1 MKAIYV
7 AAALTLS
14 LPLGAQAPQ
23 KEKPAAPQKKAV
35 KQQTASL
42 TGCVDERDDGYVLT
56 DPMDLRLLAKLEG
69 DDPEHS
75 SYAKYLG
82 QKVTVTG
89 SLTKSGEAPSM
100 RVRTIK
106 SVSETCAP

>member
-1 MKAIYV
+1 MKAIWLI
-7 AAALTLS
+7 AALAIT
-14 LPLGAQAPQ
+14 LPLAAQTP
-23 KEKPAAPQKKAV
+23 KKAA
-35 KQQTASL
+35 KAQTTSL
-42 TGCVDERDDGYVLT
+42 TGCIDERDDGYVLT
-56 DPMDLRLLAKLEG
+56 DPMDLRLLARLEG

-100 RVRTIK
+100 RVRAIK
-106 SVSETCAP
+106 IVSETCAP